1 MKKIV
6 LVFFCAVFLS
16 SLNSCVQQSEYD
28 KLSEENKEL
37 REQLD
42 ELENG
47 AVRLYGQAVEFTKNN
62 ELEKAEEKLKI
73 LFDRHSET
81 DESKKGRLLAIQIKN
96 KKIEITDN
104 SNYKNALS
112 INTLESL
119 EKYIADNP
127 KGRFVS
133 ECKKNIALVIKENEQ
148 KDYENA
154 LATTSPNILEEF
166 ISKYPNHQSVKSFR
180 KKLIELEVNEIFD
193 DKNTGQLPSYDRN
206 NSNYSS
212 FSEIEIENGTQCN
225 LVVRYSGADT
235 KMIEIPA
242 GATRSISM
250 SSGTYR
256 IAASACGSNYAGTE
270 SLQGSYSTKYY
281 ITTTRY

>member
-1 MKKIV
+1 MKLKI
-6 LVFFCAVFLS
+6 LLYLS
-16 SLNSCVQQSEYD
+16 ILFGLNSCVLQSDYD
-28 KLSEENKEL
+28 KLREENIEL

-47 AVRLYGQAVEFTKNN
+47 AVRLYGQAVEFSKNN

-81 DESKKGRLLAIQIKN
+81 DESKKGRLLAIQIKS
-96 KKIEITDN
+96 KKNEIADN
-104 SNYKNALS
+104 TSYKKALS
-112 INTLESL
+112 TNTLESL

-127 KGRFVS
+127 KGRFVN

-154 LATTSPNILEEF
+154 LTTTSSYTLEEF
-166 ISKYPNHQSVKSFR
+166 ISKYPNHKSVKSFR
-180 KKLIELEVNEIFD
+180 KKLIDLEVNEIYGD
-193 DKNTGQLPSYDRN
+193 RNTGQLPSFDRN
-206 NSNYSS
+206 SSSNSSYSV
-212 FSEIEIENGTQCN
+212 IEIENDTQCN

-242 GATRSISM
+242 GAIRSISM
-250 SSGTYR
+250 LSGTYR

-270 SLQGSYSTKYY
+270 NLQGSYSTKYY

>member
-1 MKKIV
+1 MKLK
-6 LVFFCAVFLS
+6 FLLYLS
-16 SLNSCVQQSEYD
+16 ILFSLNSCVLQSDYD
-28 KLSEENKEL
+28 KLKGENIEL

-47 AVRLYGQAVEFTKNN
+47 AVRLYGQAVEFSKNN

-81 DESKKGRLLAIQIKN
+81 DESKKGRLLAIQIKS
-96 KKIEITDN
+96 KKIEIADN
-104 SNYKNALS
+104 TSYKKALS
-112 INTLESL
+112 TNTLESL

-127 KGRFVS
+127 KGRFVN

-154 LATTSPNILEEF
+154 LTTTSSYTLEEF
-166 ISKYPNHQSVKSFR
+166 ISKYPNHKSVKSFR
-180 KKLIELEVNEIFD
+180 KKLIDLEVNEIYGD
-193 DKNTGQLPSYDRN
+193 RNTGQLPSFDRN
-206 NSNYSS
+206 SSSNSSYSV
-212 FSEIEIENGTQCN
+212 IEIENDTQCN
-225 LVVRYSGADT
+225 LVVRYSGADS

-242 GATRSISM
+242 GAMRSISM

-270 SLQGSYSTKYY
+270 NLQGSYSTKYY

>member
-1 MKKIV
+1 MKLKI
-6 LVFFCAVFLS
+6 LLYLSILFC
-16 SLNSCVQQSEYD
+16 LNSCVLQSDYD
-28 KLSEENKEL
+28 KLREENKEL

-47 AVRLYGQAVEFTKNN
+47 AVRLYGQAVEFSKNN

-81 DESKKGRLLAIQIKN
+81 DESKNGRLLAIRIKS
-96 KKIEITDN
+96 KKIEIADN
-104 SNYKNALS
+104 TSYKKALS

-127 KGRFVS
+127 KGRFVN

-154 LATTSPNILEEF
+154 LTTTSSYTLEEF
-166 ISKYPNHQSVKSFR
+166 ISKYPNHKSVKSFR
-180 KKLIELEVNEIFD
+180 KKLIDLEVNEIYGD
-193 DKNTGQLPSYDRN
+193 RNTGQLPSFDK
-206 NSNYSS
+206 NSSSYSS
-212 FSEIEIENGTQCN
+212 YSVIEIENDTQCN
-225 LVVRYSGADT
+225 LVVRYSGEDT

-242 GATRSISM
+242 GATKSISM

-270 SLQGSYSTKYY
+270 NLQGSYSTKYY